1 MGTHLRM
8 QLRTQR
14 DRQLGRTQPLPLAR
28 WSKSGGDKIYS
39 PMQGCLLLELTRTP
53 TRAPQALGKHWM
65 ALQQSATSS
74 DMLLPSEQT
83 RGNKLKPARLA
94 RTRRRGELGSG
105 ARRAGTNGTGREQS
119 PVLPSAARHPSGCP
133 QRLCPAG
140 GARPSCELICTP
152 QATGAVT

>member
-39 PMQGCLLLELTRTP
+39 PMQGCLLLELTWTP

-83 RGNKLKPARLA
+83 RGNRNLNQRVWQGQDGGESWAAALGVRG
-94 RTRRRGELGSG
+94 RTGQGGSSPPCCPRPHDTHQG
-105 ARRAGTNGTGREQS
+105 ARR
-119 PVLPSAARHPSGCP
+119 GCAL
-133 QRLCPAG
+133 QGERGPAV
-140 GARPSCELICTP
+140 S
-152 QATGAVT
+152 

>member
-14 DRQLGRTQPLPLAR
+14 DRQLGRTQPLPLTR

-83 RGNKLKPARLA
+83 RGNRNLNQRVWQGQDGRESWAAALGVQG
-94 RTRRRGELGSG
+94 RTGQGGSSPPCCPRPHDTHQG
-105 ARRAGTNGTGREQS
+105 ARGSCALQGERG
-119 PVLPSAARHPSGCP
+119 
-133 QRLCPAG
+133 PAV
-140 GARPSCELICTP
+140 S
-152 QATGAVT
+152 